1 MEILSG
7 SRMERIKIL
16 FFAEAVTL
24 AHVARPI
31 ALAQSLDPARFDV
44 HVACADGFEFCF
56 NGTHFHRWHIQSI
69 ASSQFLKA
77 LAGGKPVYSAATLAG
92 YVEDD
97 LRVLDAVRPDIVVGD
112 FRLSLSVSA
121 RLRRIPY
128 VSLMNAYWSPHVVQY
143 YSVPNIPLTT
153 LVPIRIANALFRMAR
168 PIAFASH
175 SIPLNRVRRQYGL
188 PSLGRDLRRV
198 YTDAD
203 YSMYADVPELFPSRS
218 LPQQH
223 AYIGPIIWAPPLAPP
238 DWWDKLPDDRPI
250 VYVTLGSSGQGKL
263 LPQVLA
269 ALAPLHVTVIA
280 ATAGIVDVADVPA
293 NAHVAAYLPG
303 DLAARRASLVICNGG
318 SPTSQQALAAG
329 VPVLGIASNLDQ
341 FLNMSGVVRAGAG
354 TILRADRFRPKRL
367 LRQVRAMLG
376 NPAMATGAQRIAATF
391 AEYPAPVRMAK
402 FLEGVHA
409 FHRHAPIAF
418 ATQEQMPNVN
428 YSSTE
433 MLDGAH

>member
-1 MEILSG
+1 
-7 SRMERIKIL
+7 MERIKIL

-31 ALAQSLDPARFDV
+31 ALAQSLDPARFEV

-69 ASSQFLKA
+69 PSQQFLKA

-97 LRVLDAVRPDIVVGD
+97 LRVLDAVRPDIVIGD

-128 VSLMNAYWSPHVVQY
+128 VSLMNAYWSPHVMQY

-175 SIPLNRVRRQYGL
+175 SIPLNRVRRQFGL
-188 PSLGRDLRRV
+188 PSLGADLRKV

-203 YSMYADVPELFPSRS
+203 YSMYADVPEMFPARS

-238 DWWDKLPDDRPI
+238 AWWDSLPDTRPI
-250 VYVTLGSSGQGKL
+250 VYVTLGSSGQGRL
-263 LPQVLA
+263 LPQVLD
-269 ALAPLHVTVIA
+269 ALAQLPITVIA
-280 ATAGIVDVADVPA
+280 ATAGIVDVAAVPP
-293 NAHVAAYLPG
+293 NTHVADYLPG
-303 DLAARRASLVICNGG
+303 DLAARRSSLVICNGG

-341 FLNMSGVVRAGAG
+341 FLNMSGVVKAGAG
-354 TILRADRFRPKRL
+354 VILRADRFRPKRL
-367 LRQVRAMLG
+367 LRQVRAVLG
-376 NPAMATGAQRIAATF
+376 SPAMATAAQRLAATF
-391 AEYPAPVRMAK
+391 ADYPAPQRMAK
-402 FLEGVHA
+402 FLEGIQA
-409 FHRHAPIAF
+409 FHRHAPLPIVTPDAPEAVNIA
-418 ATQEQMPNVN
+418 
-428 YSSTE
+428 
-433 MLDGAH
+433 G

>member
-1 MEILSG
+1 
-7 SRMERIKIL
+7 MERIKIL

-44 HVACADGFEFCF
+44 HVACAEGFEFCF
-56 NGTHFHRWHIQSI
+56 NGTHFTRWHIRSI
-69 ASSQFLKA
+69 PGEQFLKA
-77 LAGGKPVYSAATLAG
+77 LAGGKPVYGAATLAG

-97 LRVLDAVRPDIVVGD
+97 LRVLRAVQPDIVVGD

-121 RLRRIPY
+121 RLTRTPY
-128 VSLMNAYWSPHVVQY
+128 VSLMNAYWSPHVIQY

-188 PSLGRDLRRV
+188 PSLGADLRRV

-203 YSMYADVPELFPSRS
+203 YSMYADVPDMFPARS

-223 AYIGPIIWAPPLAPP
+223 AYIGPIIWSPPLPP
-238 DWWDKLPDDRPI
+238 PAWWDRVPTGRPVI
-250 VYVTLGSSGQGKL
+250 YVTLGSSGQGRL
-263 LPQVLA
+263 LPQVLQ
-269 ALAPLHVTVIA
+269 ALGQLPVTVIA
-280 ATAGIVDVADVPA
+280 ATAGRVDVSDAPA
-293 NAHVAAYLPG
+293 NAFVAAYLPG
-303 DLAARRASLVICNGG
+303 ELAARRASLVICNGG

-341 FLNMSGVVRAGAG
+341 FLNMSGVVRLGAGA
-354 TILRADRFRPKRL
+354 ILRADRFRPKRL

-376 NPAMATGAQRIAATF
+376 NPALATGAQRVAASF
-391 AEYPAPVRMAK
+391 AGYPAPQRTAQ

-409 FHRHAPIAF
+409 FQHHAPGAL
-418 ATQEQMPNVN
+418 ATPTSAEEPTISV
-428 YSSTE
+428 
-433 MLDGAH
+433 